1 MKYIILLL
9 CFLSTITPLS
19 LSAQDSLNQ
28 MDENGRRQG
37 AWQKTDPLGRLIYK
51 GNFEN
56 DKPQGTFIYFDT
68 TGKVKAETR
77 YSANGNEAFTTSY
90 YPNGRKMS
98 EGLYLNEKRE
108 GEWKFF
114 NQDTI
119 LISEE
124 HYENGQGV
132 GVWKNFYQ
140 NGALLEEITYKN
152 GVKDGPWKQYYYD
165 GPLKLSA
172 KYINGKLEELA
183 TFYHPNGRVMISG
196 PYKSHRKDGV
206 WMYMDDKGVAEKKEV
221 WADGF
226 LMAEEYY
233 NKELERMVKEEK

>member
-1 MKYIILLL
+1 MKYIGFLGYF
-9 CFLSTITPLS
+9 FLSLLPLS

-28 MDENGRRQG
+28 TDKNGLRQG
-37 AWQKTDPLGRLIYK
+37 PWQKTDASGRLIYK
-51 GNFEN
+51 GAFKN
-56 DKPQGTFIYFDT
+56 DKPYGTFFYYDT

-77 YSANGNEAFTTSY
+77 YSANGSQAFNTSY
-90 YPNGRKMS
+90 YPDGRKMS

-108 GEWKFF
+108 GEWKYY

-124 HYENGQGV
+124 HYENGLAV
-132 GVWKNFYQ
+132 GVWKNYYQ

-165 GPLKLSA
+165 GPVKLSA
-172 KYINGKLEELA
+172 KNINGKLEGLA

-196 PYKSHRKDGV
+196 PYKNHRKDGV
-206 WMYMDDKGVAEKKEV
+206 WMYMDNKGVAEKKEV

-233 NKELERMVKEEK
+233 NKALERMVKEEK